1 MATIKDTSTVARK
14 DQDFSVYQRIDP
26 RQRIDWGAQAKKITD
41 TVDKIRDDRARRK
54 AKIEKNYRKQQE
66 KLQEMGD
73 YESPDLQQTAIQAG
87 RNLGSELADANQ
99 LLRQGLITENE
110 YSMASHNIKS
120 GAKLFKNLANDY
132 DAIYKR
138 STERIQKNDSSQLER
153 DLRNSALGFVNLD
166 GIEVVADMSNNS
178 GRSYGSVGLIRKDKN
193 GTIIGDAQSL
203 QNLSVKTTQ
212 EIDRFKLDELATEKA
227 EEIGNYIVSEV
238 ITEGLTVQE
247 WKNEYSRIK
256 GDNDLM
262 NKYLATMGNDTDY
275 AGLLRGL
282 AEQNDEFGKTPGGK
296 KYETGT
302 RAAHEALDAK
312 LKKEGKS
319 LDENNIIIFEPN
331 KYGLYEA
338 ELSEEQ
344 KNRAYDFSREILL
357 SKLDESETVKT
368 KLMSFGGRGGN
379 RPGSSKGELARRLVT
394 VFETITPAT
403 DPVLIQEAEAEM
415 NDMML
420 NPAYLSQYDTSS
432 GKWRIIHPGENRTY
446 IISASNGRQ
455 VPIDPTFANGGLKAE
470 TANPKSLAGFIAKGG
485 VGISPTQFLMDDARA
500 GNVFDRLNQLSIDAT
515 TAP

>member
-1 MATIKDTSTVARK
+1 MNLLTC
-14 DQDFSVYQRIDP
+14 
-26 RQRIDWGAQAKKITD
+26 
-41 TVDKIRDDRARRK
+41 
-54 AKIEKNYRKQQE
+54 NKQLF
-66 KLQEMGD
+66 KL
-73 YESPDLQQTAIQAG
+73 G

-275 AGLLRGL
+275 
-282 AEQNDEFGKTPGGK
+282 
-296 KYETGT
+296 
-302 RAAHEALDAK
+302 
-312 LKKEGKS
+312 
-319 LDENNIIIFEPN
+319 
-331 KYGLYEA
+331 
-338 ELSEEQ
+338 
-344 KNRAYDFSREILL
+344 SRF
-357 SKLDESETVKT
+357 T
-368 KLMSFGGRGGN
+368 
-379 RPGSSKGELARRLVT
+379 
-394 VFETITPAT
+394 
-403 DPVLIQEAEAEM
+403 
-415 NDMML
+415 
-420 NPAYLSQYDTSS
+420 
-432 GKWRIIHPGENRTY
+432 
-446 IISASNGRQ
+446 
-455 VPIDPTFANGGLKAE
+455 
-470 TANPKSLAGFIAKGG
+470 
-485 VGISPTQFLMDDARA
+485 
-500 GNVFDRLNQLSIDAT
+500 
-515 TAP
+515 

>member
-1 MATIKDTSTVARK
+1 MI
-14 DQDFSVYQRIDP
+14 P
-26 RQRIDWGAQAKKITD
+26 IT
-41 TVDKIRDDRARRK
+41 
-54 AKIEKNYRKQQE
+54 
-66 KLQEMGD
+66 
-73 YESPDLQQTAIQAG
+73 
-87 RNLGSELADANQ
+87 
-99 LLRQGLITENE
+99 
-110 YSMASHNIKS
+110 
-120 GAKLFKNLANDY
+120 
-132 DAIYKR
+132 
-138 STERIQKNDSSQLER
+138 
-153 DLRNSALGFVNLD
+153 
-166 GIEVVADMSNNS
+166 
-178 GRSYGSVGLIRKDKN
+178 
-193 GTIIGDAQSL
+193 
-203 QNLSVKTTQ
+203 
-212 EIDRFKLDELATEKA
+212 
-227 EEIGNYIVSEV
+227 
-238 ITEGLTVQE
+238 
-247 WKNEYSRIK
+247 
-256 GDNDLM
+256 
-262 NKYLATMGNDTDY
+262 

-282 AEQNDEFGKTPGGK
+282 AEQNAEFGKTPGGK

-432 GKWRIIHPGENRTY
+432 GKWRIN
-446 IISASNGRQ
+446 
-455 VPIDPTFANGGLKAE
+455 
-470 TANPKSLAGFIAKGG
+470 
-485 VGISPTQFLMDDARA
+485 SPW
-500 GNVFDRLNQLSIDAT
+500 
-515 TAP
+515 